1 MKIEMLE
8 SLGCSYLRHV
18 RKCWIVQSNWKAS
31 DMWSKQKST
40 DQLDVLFQ
48 DMKSRF
54 DGDGNEVFKGTK
66 SVDQFLKQAEVDIL
80 GVDFNGDVHAL
91 EVAFHEAGL
100 NYVGQGG
107 TRARILKKLLRTY
120 LMLQAFD
127 GFGGRAH
134 VCFISPKVNP
144 ATASALDEVFGMLRH
159 GYPDIDWYLYM
170 NESFGAEILQRTL
183 EATAATSDTSELF
196 VRAARLIDTGAT
208 ARKGVARRSEPK
220 RDGPHPVA
228 TEQLQSHV
236 RRIMRTLLEEHP
248 ALLDEGRRRSL
259 LDPDFCKRSIG
270 LKIGNLPLLRHKGD
284 GRELSGRSRYWAAS
298 YADSYYVCS
307 QWWAAD
313 HSHNARSLLAYLMQ
327 LRQTAPDGPDRE
339 ALDRHAATMSAYIER
354 NWGAGALK

>member
-18 RKCWIVQSNWKAS
+18 RKCWIVQANWKAS
-31 DMWSKQKST
+31 DTWPKRKST

-48 DMKSRF
+48 DMKIRF
-54 DGDGNEVFKGTK
+54 DGDANEVFKGTK
-66 SVDQFLKQAEVDIL
+66 NVEQFLKQAEIDIL

-107 TRARILKKLLRTY
+107 TRGRILKKLLRTY

-127 GFGGRAH
+127 GFGGNAH

-144 ATASALDEVFGMLRH
+144 ATVAALDEVFGMLRH
-159 GYPDIDWYLYM
+159 EYPDIDWCLHM
-170 NESFGAEILQRTL
+170 NHSFGAEVLQRTL
-183 EATAATSDTSELF
+183 DATVGTSDTSELF

-208 ARKGVARRSEPK
+208 ARDRAARRPEPK
-220 RDGPHPVA
+220 PDGPHPTA

-248 ALLDEGRRRSL
+248 TVLDEGRRRSL
-259 LDPDFCKRSIG
+259 LDPDFCKHRIG
-270 LKIGNLPLLRHKGD
+270 LKIGNLPLLRHKRD
-284 GRELSGRSRYWAAS
+284 GREVSGRARYWADI

-327 LRQTAPDGPDRE
+327 LRDMAIDGPDRE
-339 ALDRHAATMSAYIER
+339 SLDRHAATMSAYIER
-354 NWGAGALK
+354 NWGATALK